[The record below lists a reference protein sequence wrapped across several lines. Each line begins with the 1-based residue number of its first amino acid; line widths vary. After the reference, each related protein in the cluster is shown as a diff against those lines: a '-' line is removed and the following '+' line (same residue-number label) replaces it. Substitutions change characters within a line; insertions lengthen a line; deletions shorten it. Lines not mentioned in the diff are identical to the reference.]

1 MSFRSR
7 LTLVA
12 AIAVAVA
19 VVAAS
24 AIVFFVVRHE
34 LRDQV
39 DSSLSDLARG
49 ATVEGIPLAAPPI
62 ARDTLAPAPLP
73 GELRGGSGRPRDFS
87 FALPQAPPGV
97 PGGLGQ
103 LVSAD
108 GDVLRAPGK
117 DPRLPV
123 SEEVRAVAAGE
134 RDGFFSDAEVD
145 GAHLRV
151 LTEPAGP
158 GMAVQVARSLDE
170 TEAATRR
177 IGLLLALV
185 AAGGIGLAALLGR
198 AVANAAVAPVARLSE
213 ATEHVARTRD
223 LTRRIDAGESDD
235 ELARLATRFN
245 AMLAELER
253 SEAAQ
258 RQLVADASH
267 ELRTPLTSLRTN
279 LEVLASAGDLDA
291 DERRAL
297 IADAV
302 AQLGELGVLVGNLVD
317 LARDEEPI
325 AVTDVVSLDAI
336 AAEAVERAARN
347 APACRFEADLEPCAV
362 RGVGERLDRAVGNLL
377 DNAAKWSP
385 PGGRID
391 VTVGGEGALTIRDRG
406 PGIDPADLPHVF
418 DRFYRA
424 TAARSTPGSG
434 LGLAIVR
441 QIAAAHG
448 GTVTI
453 ERAVGGGTLARM
465 ELPVARAGDAGQPVS
480 ADSSAVL
487 S

>member
-1 MSFRSR
+1 MSFRRR

-12 AIAVAVA
+12 AVAVGVA

-24 AIVFFVVRHE
+24 AIVYLVVRHE

-39 DSSLSDLARG
+39 DSSLTDLAAG
-49 ATVEGIPLAAPPI
+49 ATVEGIPLAAPPTTRE
-62 ARDTLAPAPLP
+62 ALAPAPLP
-73 GELRGGSGRPRDFS
+73 GERRGGDGHPRDFA

-103 LVSAD
+103 LVGAD

-123 SEEVRAVAAGE
+123 GEETRAVAAGE
-134 RDGFFSDAEVD
+134 RDGFFSDADV
-145 GAHLRV
+145 GGSHLRI

-177 IGLLLALV
+177 IGILLIVV
-185 AAGGIGLAALLGR
+185 AAGGIALAALLGR
-198 AVANAAVAPVARLSE
+198 GVANAAIAPVARLSE
-213 ATEHVARTRD
+213 ATDHVARTRD
-223 LTRRIDAGESDD
+223 LTRRIEVGDSDD
-235 ELARLATRFN
+235 ELARLAASFN
-245 AMLAELER
+245 AMLAELES

-279 LEVLASAGDLDA
+279 LEVLATAGDLDHG
-291 DERRAL
+291 ERRAL
-297 IADAV
+297 LADAV
-302 AQLGELGVLVGNLVD
+302 AQLGELGMLVGNLVD
-317 LARDEEPI
+317 LARDEEPV
-325 AVTDVVSLDAI
+325 AATDVVSLDAI
-336 AAEAVERAARN
+336 VAEAVERAARN
-347 APACRFEADLEPCAV
+347 APACRFESDIRPCMV
-362 RGVGERLDRAVGNLL
+362 RGVSERLDRAVGNLL

-385 PGGRID
+385 SGGRID
-391 VTVGGEGALTIRDRG
+391 VMVGSEGTLTVRDRG
-406 PGIDPADLPHVF
+406 PGIAPEDLPHVF

-424 TAARSTPGSG
+424 TDARGKPGSG

-441 QIAAAHG
+441 QIVAAHD

-453 ERAVGGGTLARM
+453 EPAPGGGTVARV
-465 ELPVARAGDAGQPVS
+465 ELPVVHASELVS
-480 ADSSAVL
+480 ADSSGVL